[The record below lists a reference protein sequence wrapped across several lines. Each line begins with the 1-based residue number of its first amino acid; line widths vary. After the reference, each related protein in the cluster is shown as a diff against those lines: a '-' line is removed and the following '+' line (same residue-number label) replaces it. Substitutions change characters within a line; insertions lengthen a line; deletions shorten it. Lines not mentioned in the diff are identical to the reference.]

1 MKKLGI
7 LLIIVGIAITIF
19 SGISFKTEES
29 VVEIGEYEVTREE
42 EKEVTWP
49 RWAGIGVIG
58 GGVLVFLLGSR
69 KK

>member
-7 LLIIVGIAITIF
+7 LLIIIGIVITIF

-29 VVEIGEYEVTREE
+29 VVEIGDYEVTREE
-42 EKEVTWP
+42 EKEVAWP
-49 RWAGIGVIG
+49 HWAGIGVIG
-58 GGVLVFLLGSR
+58 GGVLVFLLGTR